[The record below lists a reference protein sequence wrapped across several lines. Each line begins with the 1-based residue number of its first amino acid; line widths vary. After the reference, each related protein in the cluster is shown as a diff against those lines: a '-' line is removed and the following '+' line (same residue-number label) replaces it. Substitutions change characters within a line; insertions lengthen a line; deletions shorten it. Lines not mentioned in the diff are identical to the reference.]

1 MNKVVL
7 HKNPNGD
14 TRSAPKDVTIEQFR
28 EANKSHVLEVRQC
41 MNVLSQ
47 LLSVQGLKHDWT
59 KFSFEDEFYRDF
71 LNTMNNGADFVS
83 GEWYQRHI
91 TEEKHHPFSKC
102 HDDITLLDILET
114 IVDCVCAGKARTGTI
129 RPLEFDTEILE
140 KAVKNTVELVNQM
153 TVVEGESNV

>member
-83 GEWYQRHI
+83 GEWYQDISKKKSI
-91 TEEKHHPFSKC
+91 THLASVMM
-102 HDDITLLDILET
+102 ILR
-114 IVDCVCAGKARTGTI
+114 C
-129 RPLEFDTEILE
+129 
-140 KAVKNTVELVNQM
+140 
-153 TVVEGESNV
+153 